1 MELLRAA
8 RAKMRRIP
16 MLKQV
21 TKLSD
26 NLCLT
31 TLNANGLVLTELD
44 YSEVEHIPPSKA
56 KNPILELVIKGN
68 YVVTGNQ
75 QKYDCAN
82 GRLLYIEREE
92 TFAAHFINPTAK
104 TFAVEIK
111 PDWLA
116 RFGVSLP
123 QLSTYPIPDNT
134 FSNNICH
141 MLWQEYMINDE
152 FSAIAVQGIFLQLMA
167 VLLRERK
174 RETMKLPKWVG
185 AMKRIIREQQSNR
198 FTLKALSKELDIHPV
213 HLSREFPKYF
223 HCSLSEYLRRVKV
236 REAVSLMSNGA
247 LSLTDIAHQC
257 GFSDQSHFTRIFKR
271 MYNLTPSEYRQMI
284 S

>member
-1 MELLRAA
+1 
-8 RAKMRRIP
+8 

-44 YSEVEHIPPSKA
+44 YRDVENIPPSKA
-56 KNPILELVIKGN
+56 KNPIVELVIKGN

-75 QKYDCAN
+75 KKYECSN
-82 GRLLYIEREE
+82 GHLLYIKGED
-92 TFAAHFINPTAK
+92 TFAAQFINPHAK
-104 TFAVEIK
+104 TFAVEID

-116 RFGVSLP
+116 RFSISMP
-123 QLSTYPIPDNT
+123 PISTRSIPDNS
-134 FSNNICH
+134 FANNLCH
-141 MLWQEYMINDE
+141 MLWQEYIINDE
-152 FSAIAVQGIFLQLMA
+152 FTPLAVQGIFLQFMA
-167 VLLRERK
+167 GLLREQK
-174 RETMKLPKWVG
+174 RETMKLPEWVV
-185 AMKRIIREQQSNR
+185 AMKRIIREQHSNR
-198 FTLKALSKELDIHPV
+198 FTLKELSKKLDIHPV

-223 HCSLSEYLRRVKV
+223 QCSLSEYLRRIKVK
-236 REAVSLMSNGA
+236 EAVSMMSDGD
-247 LSLTDIAHQC
+247 LSLTDIAYQC

-271 MYNLTPSEYRQMI
+271 MYNVTPSQYRQMI